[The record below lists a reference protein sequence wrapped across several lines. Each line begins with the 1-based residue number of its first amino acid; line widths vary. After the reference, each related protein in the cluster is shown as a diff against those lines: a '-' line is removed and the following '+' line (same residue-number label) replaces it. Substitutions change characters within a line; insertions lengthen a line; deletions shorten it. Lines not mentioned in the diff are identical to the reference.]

1 VYNQIQGLYPNLIFK
16 NNTTVE
22 KTVKTFNFNT
32 LPINLK
38 KYVFDNLK
46 FYQKDSKIN
55 IKDKLYIEED

>member
-32 LPINLK
+32 LPMSLK
-38 KYVFDNLK
+38 EYVFNSLK

-55 IKDKLYIEED
+55 VKDKLYIEED